1 VGSCQFVRKARRGL
15 AANYVFVRVVAAGYL
30 LVPELVLGVSTRH
43 FEFWVRDRLQYRS
56 GRFDWE
62 SGAVQPFGERRMIIG
77 QRANLATPLLRGLAL
92 IRFDI
97 FNATVESRCHC
108 LVQAVVLKP
117 FHDGVPSTVA
127 LVGPSGLISANLVD
141 VVTIISF
148 RFDLLKN
155 LEGHA
160 PSSRF

>member
-1 VGSCQFVRKARRGL
+1 
-15 AANYVFVRVVAAGYL
+15 
-30 LVPELVLGVSTRH
+30 
-43 FEFWVRDRLQYRS
+43 
-56 GRFDWE
+56 
-62 SGAVQPFGERRMIIG
+62 MIIG
-77 QRANLATPLLRGLAL
+77 QRGNLATPLLRGLPL
-92 IRFDI
+92 NRFDI
-97 FNATVESRCHC
+97 FNAPVESRCHC
-108 LVQAVVLKP
+108 LVQAVALKP

-127 LVGPSGLISANLVD
+127 LVGPYGLISANLVD